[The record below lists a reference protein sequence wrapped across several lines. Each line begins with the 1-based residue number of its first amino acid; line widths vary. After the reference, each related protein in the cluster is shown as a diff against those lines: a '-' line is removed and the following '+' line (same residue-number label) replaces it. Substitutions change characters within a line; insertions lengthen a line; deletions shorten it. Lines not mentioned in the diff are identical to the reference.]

1 MRHERKSL
9 FAGDLTLFISQLQII
24 IFLWDL
30 EDRSVMY
37 SA

>member
-1 MRHERKSL
+1 MRGKAYLRAIL
-9 FAGDLTLFISQLQII
+9 PFFISQLQII